1 MSFTWN
7 DLAIYNYSKNVLGAS
22 EVGIMHWYKITV
34 LTTMKPHLSNIES
47 RDMTNNKSI
56 LCLFVMIAI
65 SGTSGQFFN
74 VFNNLFRPLSTLF
87 RGGDDGGT
95 PRPQATGNDELFPT
109 DCGRNH
115 KTGRGKL
122 CFPDGKLCETRV
134 SRSGNINYGGHL
146 YWVSW
151 LSTDP
156 QLRNTNWDWFNAR
169 NYCRKRCMDLVSFET
184 REEYEFIKS
193 QMGGVK
199 YFWTSGRLCD
209 FDGCDR
215 PDFFPKQINGW
226 FWSANQARLSPTNST
241 TAFHDWS
248 FTGGFNPPRRQPD
261 NREKIQQNGENES
274 CLGVLNNFYGDGI
287 KWHDVTCHHE
297 KPIVCEDVEGHIAFA
312 RQNFPNL
319 RIP

>member
-1 MSFTWN
+1 KSVIIVKLKHTTRRMRFRLSIFLV
-7 DLAIYNYSKNVLGAS
+7 LALVLAP
-22 EVGIMHWYKITV
+22 
-34 LTTMKPHLSNIES
+34 LP
-47 RDMTNNKSI
+47 
-56 LCLFVMIAI
+56 
-65 SGTSGQFFN
+65 GTDAQFFKN
-74 VFNNLFRPLSTLF
+74 MFQRFHRGVQRFTRPLSTF
-87 RGGDDGGT
+87 MTNIRGTSSTKSEHDETGGT
-95 PRPQATGNDELFPT
+95 KKPQSTGIDKRFPD
-109 DCGRNH
+109 DCGRDDDG
-115 KTGRGKL
+115 KGKL
-122 CFPDGKLCETRV
+122 CFPDGKLCQERV

>member
-1 MSFTWN
+1 MRSSIFI
-7 DLAIYNYSKNVLGAS
+7 LFCLLCVCL
-22 EVGIMHWYKITV
+22 
-34 LTTMKPHLSNIES
+34 PLSGNAQLFQAL
-47 RDMTNNKSI
+47 RD
-56 LCLFVMIAI
+56 
-65 SGTSGQFFN
+65 
-74 VFNNLFRPLSTLF
+74 LFRPLTRPFRNVFRAPSGGGGNGLF
-87 RGGDDGGT
+87 RFFGGGGRFRDDGT
-95 PRPQATGNDELFPT
+95 QRPQATGRDEAFPS
-109 DCGRNH
+109 DCGRDTD
-115 KTGRGKL
+115 KGTGKL
-122 CFPDGKLCETRV
+122 CFPDGILCQQRV

>member
-1 MSFTWN
+1 MFGFVIFLLLHLLSPMQGQLFDAIDSLFSDLFGPPQPGFRPGGAPPPGGRFGPPFAGGPFPNQFQEQPNSFVN
-7 DLAIYNYSKNVLGAS
+7 SG
-22 EVGIMHWYKITV
+22 
-34 LTTMKPHLSNIES
+34 
-47 RDMTNNKSI
+47 
-56 LCLFVMIAI
+56 
-65 SGTSGQFFN
+65 SGTPF
-74 VFNNLFRPLSTLF
+74 
-87 RGGDDGGT
+87 
-95 PRPQATGNDELFPT
+95 PQATGIDSLFPA
-109 DCGRNH
+109 DCGRNPLDG
-115 KTGRGKL
+115 TGNL
-122 CFPDGKLCETRV
+122 CFPDGVLCQQRV